1 MWVMR
6 VFILP
11 VSRDTREP
19 GSGDGVWRRLVHFCE
34 WFWPV
39 FPFTDGRLCWRV
51 GGGDD
56 RRAGREEE
64 SRAFCGLACGGFY
77 SMMS

>member
-6 VFILP
+6 VFVLP

-19 GSGDGVWRRLVHFCE
+19 GSGDGVWRRLDHFCE

-51 GGGDD
+51 GGGMIEEQEG
-56 RRAGREEE
+56 RKRVERFAGLRVAD
-64 SRAFCGLACGGFY
+64 STA
-77 SMMS
+77 

>member
-34 WFWPV
+34 WFWPAP
-39 FPFTDGRLCWRV
+39 PFTDGRLCWGVGRGMIEEQEGRKRV
-51 GGGDD
+51 E
-56 RRAGREEE
+56 RFAGLRVAD
-64 SRAFCGLACGGFY
+64 STA
-77 SMMS
+77 